1 MNGDILILVLR
12 DAFWSAIAAVGFAI
26 LFNVPRYTLPACA
39 LTGAVGHGLRA
50 GLIVVFGMPIE
61 AATILAATAVGFLG
75 EFFARRYRIPRLIFV
90 VPGVIPMVPGAFA
103 YRTVLGIFEITGLTD
118 LTSVAG
124 VEVLLETAVYAIR
137 TALILVGLSFGI
149 IAPNLLFRRQR
160 PVI

>member
-1 MNGDILILVLR
+1 MNSDIWLFVLR

-39 LTGAVGHGLRA
+39 LTGALGHGLRA
-50 GLIVVFGMPIE
+50 GLILVFGMPIE

-90 VPGVIPMVPGAFA
+90 VPGVIPMVPGVFA
-103 YRTVLGIFEITGLTD
+103 YRTVLAIFEITGLTD

>member
-1 MNGDILILVLR
+1 MSGDVWLFVLR

-39 LTGAVGHGLRA
+39 LAGALGHGLRA
-50 GLIVVFGMPIE
+50 ALIAIFGMPIE

-90 VPGVIPMVPGAFA
+90 VPGVIPMVPGVFA

-118 LTSVAG
+118 LTREAG
-124 VEVLLETAVYAIR
+124 AEVLLGTAVYAIR
-137 TALILVGLSFGI
+137 TALILAGLSFGI